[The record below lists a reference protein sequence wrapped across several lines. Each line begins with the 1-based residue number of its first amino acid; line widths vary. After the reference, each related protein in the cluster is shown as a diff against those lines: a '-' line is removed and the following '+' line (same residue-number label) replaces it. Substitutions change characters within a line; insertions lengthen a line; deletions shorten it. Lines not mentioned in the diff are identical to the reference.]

1 MLFRIFSPQGFLGQ
15 QKPSLRLVLV
25 LPFIL
30 QIFAAVGLTGYLS
43 LRNGQKAVSDLATQL
58 QQEVSNRVSA
68 HLDDYLATPHEINQL
83 NLRAI
88 ELNLINLEDLYSLG
102 RYYQE
107 QMRVFPD
114 FGYINFAN
122 EKGEFVG
129 VARADN
135 GEFELDIIELSH
147 LGTYHKYATDN
158 QGNPTDLLNTYPY
171 NHLIDGWY
179 KDAVKAGK
187 PLWTSIY
194 NWEDQ
199 PEIMAISASYPVYDH
214 ANNLIGVLG
223 IDHLLS
229 EVSKFL
235 QQLDISPSAKTFIL
249 ERNGVLVGTSSSE
262 PFYTIV
268 DGEAQRLNAIE
279 SSDPLIQATAKF
291 LQAKFGDFSQ
301 INSRQQLDFYINRDH
316 HFVRVTP
323 WQDEFGLDWLVVV
336 AVPES
341 DFMVQINANTR
352 TTILLCLAALG
363 VATFLSWYTSRSI
376 IQPILNLSQASQAIA
391 SGDLNQN
398 VNNTPKVKELGILAQ
413 SFNRMAQQLRESFTI
428 LETRVEERTF
438 ELKAAKEAA
447 DSANQAKSEFLA
459 NMSHELRTPLNAIL
473 GFTQVMQRDS
483 SIKQEQQENLAIIN
497 RSGEHLLAL
506 IGDVLDM
513 SKIEAGRIILN
524 ENSFDLYRLLDSL
537 EQMLQFKAQGKNLRL
552 LFELSAQVPQYIKA
566 DANKLR
572 QVLINLIS
580 NAIKFTAEGG
590 ITLRVFLT
598 AKEPLNINFEVE
610 DTGAGIATE
619 ELATLF
625 EPFVQTET
633 GRKSQQGTGLG
644 LPISRKFVQLMGG
657 NLTVAS
663 KIGQGS
669 KFSFTIPVSLA
680 LATEIEAQ
688 QPTCK
693 IIGLQ
698 PGQPSYRILA
708 ADDSWENRQLL
719 VKLLTPL
726 GFEVREAE
734 NGQEAISQW
743 ESWEPNLIFMDMRMP
758 VIDGYDATKKIKAK
772 LKGKATV
779 IIALSASAFEEERSL
794 VLSVGC
800 HDFLRKPF
808 RETLLLEMISKH
820 LGVKYMYADT
830 TESLSSSQK
839 PQSPEYNLG
848 SDSLSIMSA
857 EWREKLHQ
865 AASQANEDLIWQL
878 LTQIPQQYG
887 EITTA
892 LGKLVDELRFEQI
905 INLTTYA

>member
-15 QKPSLRLVLV
+15 QKPSLRLVIV

-58 QQEVSNRVSA
+58 QQEVTHRVSA
-68 HLDDYLATPHEINQL
+68 HLDDYLATPHEINRL

-107 QMRVFPD
+107 QMRVFSD

-129 VARADN
+129 VARDDH
-135 GEFELDIIELSH
+135 GKFQLDIIELSH
-147 LGTYHKYATDN
+147 LGIYYKYATDS

-171 NHLIDGWY
+171 NHFIDGWY

-187 PLWTSIY
+187 PLWTRIY

-199 PEIMAISASYPVYDH
+199 PEIMAISASYPVYDQ

-235 QQLDISPSAKTFIL
+235 QKLEISPSAKTFIL
-249 ERNGVLVGTSSSE
+249 ERNGVLVGTSSYE

-268 DGEAQRLNAIE
+268 DGEAKRLNAIA

-291 LQAKFGDFSQ
+291 LQAQFGDFSQ
-301 INSRQQLDFYINRDH
+301 INRRQQLDFYLNRDR

-341 DFMVQINANTR
+341 DFMAQINANTR
-352 TTILLCLAALG
+352 TTILLCLVALG
-363 VATFLSWYTSRSI
+363 VATFLSWYTSRWI
-376 IQPILNLSQASQAIA
+376 TQPILNLSQASQAIA

-398 VNNTPKVKELGILAQ
+398 VNTPKVKELGILAQ
-413 SFNRMAQQLRESFTI
+413 SFNQMAQQLRESFTI

-513 SKIEAGRIILN
+513 SKIEARRIILN
-524 ENSFDLYRLLDSL
+524 ENSFDLYCLLDSL
-537 EQMLQFKAQGKNLRL
+537 EQMLQFKAQGKNLLL

-566 DANKLR
+566 DASKLR

-598 AKEPLNINFEVE
+598 TKEPLTINFEVE

-625 EPFVQTET
+625 EPFMQTET

-644 LPISRKFVQLMGG
+644 LPISCKFVQLMGG
-657 NLTVAS
+657 NITVES
-663 KIGQGS
+663 KVGQGS
-669 KFSFTIPVSLA
+669 KFSFAIPVSLA

-688 QPTCK
+688 QPTHK

-698 PGQPSYRILA
+698 PEQPSYRILA
-708 ADDSWENRQLL
+708 ADDRWENRQLL

-743 ESWEPNLIFMDMRMP
+743 ESWEPNLIFMDLRMP
-758 VIDGYDATKKIKAK
+758 VIDGYDATKKIKATA
-772 LKGKATV
+772 KGQATV

-808 RETLLLEMISKH
+808 RETLLLEMIGKH
-820 LGVKYMYADT
+820 LGVNYIYADT
-830 TESLSSSQK
+830 TELSSSSQK
-839 PQSPEYNLG
+839 PQSSEYKLSN
-848 SDSLSIMSA
+848 DSLSIMSPK
-857 EWREKLHQ
+857 WREQLHQ